1 MEFCKYVRR
10 RKGNRENI
18 LVIKD
23 QNGKLITDTNKKAS
37 SLNSY
42 YASLFSC
49 ECNITK
55 FNQQNQVNP
64 SPLVLTL

>member
-42 YASLFSC
+42 YASHSVVNVILR
-49 ECNITK
+49 K